1 VTVDSPQYA
10 PAVERLGI
18 AVATWNPELVRRS
31 RAAVSKEVRAMRARD
46 DRVGLNVWS
55 PTVNPLRLPLWG
67 RDEEGPAIVD
77 RTRTA
82 ADAVTP
88 ARDAAAEL
96 VYRICDFGTGVSE
109 ARACW
114 RCPWTAARCRPR

>member
-31 RAAVSKEVRAMRARD
+31 GAAVSK
-46 DRVGLNVWS
+46 
-55 PTVNPLRLPLWG
+55 
-67 RDEEGPAIVD
+67 EGPAIVD